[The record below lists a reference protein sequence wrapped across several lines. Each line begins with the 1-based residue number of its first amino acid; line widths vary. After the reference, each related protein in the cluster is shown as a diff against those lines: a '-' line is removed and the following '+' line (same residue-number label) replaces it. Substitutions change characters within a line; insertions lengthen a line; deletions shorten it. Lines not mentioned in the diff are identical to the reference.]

1 MPFPHNPYSPTLH
14 LPLRRIQG
22 VFNSNEKSEYIKN
35 VCMVDA
41 LVRVGAIQMKITGE
55 SVRSR
60 EANLL
65 TAVRLM
71 EQAVEQDAE
80 IICLPELFVGAATV
94 EPIPGPTTTILQD
107 FAQDHAVYVI
117 GNLYETKEGKKYS
130 SAPLIAPSGA
140 IQTIYRKIQL
150 FPWEPGFS
158 KCSEGNTL
166 GVVSTIFGTLGLT
179 ICHDIML
186 PEIPRLLVLHGAE
199 IIFVPG
205 RMPGPFLTPW
215 RDFVRVRAI
224 ENNCFIVSAGSAEQ
238 HAVGTLIVSPKLENE
253 VIAEAG
259 PEEQVLVADLDL
271 EWLRASRTDSPMYH
285 VKTTREIK
293 VFLSNLDSHSFLQD
307 RRVDLYRLELL
318 K

>member
-1 MPFPHNPYSPTLH
+1 M
-14 LPLRRIQG
+14 
-22 VFNSNEKSEYIKN
+22 
-35 VCMVDA
+35 
-41 LVRVGAIQMKITGE
+41 RVGAIQMKMAGE
-55 SVRSR
+55 SVRAR
-60 EANLL
+60 EANLS

-71 EQAVEQDAE
+71 KHAVGQDAE

-94 EPIPGPTTTILQD
+94 EPIPGPTTVVLQD
-107 FAQDHAVYVI
+107 FAKDHAVFVI

-166 GVVSTIFGTLGLT
+166 GVVDTKFGTLGLT
-179 ICHDIML
+179 ICHDLML
-186 PEIPRLLVLHGAE
+186 PEIPRLLALQGAE
-199 IIFVPG
+199 IIFTPG

-224 ENNCFIVSAGSAEQ
+224 ENNCFMVSVGSADQ
-238 HAVGTLIVSPKLENE
+238 HAVGTLIVSPKLKNE
-253 VIAEAG
+253 VLAEAG
-259 PEEQVLVADLDL
+259 PEEQVLVVDLDL

-293 VFLSNLDSHSFLQD
+293 EVLSNLDSHSFLQD
-307 RRVDLYRLELL
+307 RRADLYHLELL

>member
-1 MPFPHNPYSPTLH
+1 
-14 LPLRRIQG
+14 
-22 VFNSNEKSEYIKN
+22 
-35 VCMVDA
+35 MVDV

-55 SVRSR
+55 SVRAR
-60 EANLL
+60 EANLS

-71 EQAVEQDAE
+71 EHAVGQDAK

-94 EPIPGPTTTILQD
+94 EPIPGPTTSILQD
-107 FAQDHAVYVI
+107 FARDHAVYVI

-158 KCSEGNTL
+158 KCSEGSTL
-166 GVVSTIFGTLGLT
+166 GVVDTKFGTLGLT

-186 PEIPRLLVLHGAE
+186 PEIPRLLALQGAE
-199 IIFVPG
+199 IIFTPS

-224 ENNCFIVSAGSAEQ
+224 ENNCFMVSVGSAEQ

-253 VIAEAG
+253 VVAEAG

-285 VKTTREIK
+285 VKTTQEIK
-293 VFLSNLDSHSFLQD
+293 VVLSNLDSHSFLQD
-307 RRVDLYRLELL
+307 RRTDLYRLDLL